1 MLNRIIVF
9 TREHERETYT
19 MESFAGA
26 VRPGLRMK
34 LETGRSYEWC
44 VCVEHF
50 EQMRGADI
58 SWTHRGVQPTLSIA
72 ALRGC
77 VTYTRGARA

>member
-1 MLNRIIVF
+1 MKRKIVF
-9 TREHERETYT
+9 TREHERETYRLEVF
-19 MESFAGA
+19 ESGA
-26 VRPGLRMK
+26 PIDRK
-34 LETGRSYEWC
+34 DGRSYEWC

-50 EQMRGADI
+50 EQMRASDI
-58 SWTHRGVQPTLSIA
+58 TWIHRGVQPTLSLA

>member
-1 MLNRIIVF
+1 MNRKVIF
-9 TREHERETYT
+9 TREREAATYGLEVFENEVSIER
-19 MESFAGA
+19 
-26 VRPGLRMK
+26 K
-34 LETGRSYEWC
+34 DGRSYEWC

-50 EQMRGADI
+50 EQMRASDI
-58 SWTHRGVQPTLSIA
+58 TWVHRGIQPTLSIA